1 MTPVL
6 PVGPMALKLACAHAT
21 VRAVRV
27 AQEHGPL
34 GGGDGL
40 VVRGVHVHHWTFGAA
55 LLVGQQLL
63 AGRLS
68 VPVRRNAVA
77 VGAALVLE
85 ELDVVC
91 GQDGWRAADRAL
103 LDGALVDGL
112 LALAA
117 ACGVRRPADAVQHWR
132 H

>member
-1 MTPVL
+1 MTAVL
-6 PVGPMALKLACAHAT
+6 VLGPMALKLACAHAT
-21 VRAVRV
+21 VRAFRL

-55 LLVGQQLL
+55 LLLAQQLL
-63 AGRLS
+63 ARRLS

-85 ELDVVC
+85 ELDVVL
-91 GQDGWRAADRAL
+91 GHDGRRDPPRPL
-103 LDGALVDGL
+103 LDGALVVGL
-112 LALAA
+112 LGLAFA
-117 ACGVRRPADAVQHWR
+117 AGVRTPSDVVRHWR